1 MTGLGILLPFICE
14 FGVCF
19 QKERCNVAGRAED
32 AAGPTA
38 TCQITTYE
46 PEPQLELPFE
56 SDAT

>member
-1 MTGLGILLPFICE
+1 MAGPGILLPFTCRSRLR
-14 FGVCF
+14 F
-19 QKERCNVAGRAED
+19 QKKHYNALRSAED

-56 SDAT
+56 SKAV

>member
-1 MTGLGILLPFICE
+1 MTGPGTLLPFICKSRLR
-14 FGVCF
+14 F
-19 QKERCNVAGRAED
+19 QKARCNTSTSAED

-56 SDAT
+56 IEAV

>member
-1 MTGLGILLPFICE
+1 MGLDIPSPFTCE
-14 FGVCF
+14 SNFCDWEGC
-19 QKERCNVAGRAED
+19 RNMACSAED

-56 SDAT
+56 DHAM

>member
-1 MTGLGILLPFICE
+1 MTELGILLSFTCKFCP
-14 FGVCF
+14 CF
-19 QKERCNVAGRAED
+19 REGRYDMLNSAED

-56 SDAT
+56 NDAV

>member
-1 MTGLGILLPFICE
+1 MTGLGILSPSTCKSGLR
-14 FGVCF
+14 F
-19 QKERCNVAGRAED
+19 QKTRCNASTSAED

-56 SDAT
+56 SEAV

>member
-1 MTGLGILLPFICE
+1 MRGLGTPSPFTCE
-14 FGVCF
+14 SGVVSL
-19 QKERCNVAGRAED
+19 KECCTTASSAED

-56 SDAT
+56 DHAM

>member
-1 MTGLGILLPFICE
+1 MTELGTLSPFTCE
-14 FGVCF
+14 FGVDSRNEC
-19 QKERCNVAGRAED
+19 CNAANSAED

-56 SDAT
+56 DKEM